1 MAESQDTQDLQAQ
14 AREAILK
21 QIAHMAPLSGNPGN
35 LKDLAEAYAL
45 VVSADEEEEDEGD
58 DGYSYPIGS

>member
-14 AREAILK
+14 VREAILK

-45 VVSADEEEEDEGD
+45 VVSADEEGRGGD
-58 DGYSYPIGS
+58 SYSYPIGT